1 MNTPRNEI
9 ESLLA
14 IDVGSVNT
22 RAVLF
27 DVAAERYHF
36 VAAGQAPSTIDAPY
50 KNAGEGARCALE
62 DLQRITGRSLV
73 GKDERLILPGHPDG
87 SGVDAMVLSMSAGPM
102 LNVVAVGLLEEV
114 SLESA
119 QRLAASTYANL
130 AESIWLN
137 DHRKAETQIDAIIQA
152 RPDIVLVAGGTDHG
166 ASKSIANLMEVV
178 GLACYLMPSENRP
191 VVLYA
196 GNQDLAGKIK
206 EQLEGTA
213 AVRIAPN
220 IRPGF
225 DLEDL
230 SPAQLCLAEVVTQ
243 IYSARLAGFG
253 DLASQAGGFTL
264 PTANAFG
271 RVVRFLSRIYDQNKG
286 VLGVDLGATATT
298 VAAAFGGKL
307 SLRVHRPLGVGAGI
321 EGLLDP
327 AQVAEIARWLPIA
340 LSDDD
345 LLDYMHQK
353 LAYPSSLPVTPEEH
367 AIEQTIARQALR
379 MAIQGISGSL
389 GEPVL
394 PDGAGLTAPFEPIL
408 AAGAVLTQAPTQGQS
423 MLMLLDALQPVG
435 VTTLVLDQN
444 HLTPALGLA
453 AGVSPILPVQILELG
468 AFLNLGTVISPICR
482 ADPGTPILRARLVFS
497 EGNET
502 STEVKQGSLHVLP
515 LARNQ
520 TGLLYLEPLNHT
532 DLGFGRASRGVK
544 ITGGALGAVID
555 GRGRPIRLPADASE
569 RQEQL
574 KKWLW
579 ALGG

>member
-1 MNTPRNEI
+1 MNSPRTEI

-36 VAAGQAPSTIDAPY
+36 VAAGLAPSTADAPY
-50 KNAGEGARCALE
+50 KDIGEGTRAALE
-62 DLQRITGRSLV
+62 DLQRITGRTLV
-73 GKDERLILPGHPDG
+73 GKDERVILPGHPDG
-87 SGVDAMVLSMSAGPM
+87 SGVDAMVLSMSAGPL
-102 LNVVAVGLLEEV
+102 LNVVAVGLLQDV

-119 QRLAASTYANL
+119 QRLAASSYTRL

-152 RPDIVLVAGGTDHG
+152 RPDILIVAGGTDHG
-166 ASKSIANLMEVV
+166 ANKSIANLMEVV
-178 GLACYLMPSENRP
+178 GLACYLTPVENRP
-191 VVLYA
+191 ILMYA
-196 GNQDLAGKIK
+196 GNQELAGRIK
-206 EQLEGTA
+206 EQFDVMTT
-213 AVRIAPN
+213 VRLAPN
-220 IRPGF
+220 IRPDF

-230 SPAQLCLAEVVTQ
+230 SPAQICLAEIVNQ
-243 IYSARLAGFG
+243 IRGARVAGVS
-253 DLASQAGGFTL
+253 DLAVQSGGYTL

-271 RVVRFLSRIYDQNKG
+271 RVIRFLSRIYDQNKG

-307 SLRVHRPLGVGAGI
+307 ALHVNRPLGMGAGI

-327 AQVAEIARWLPIA
+327 AQVAEISRWLSIA
-340 LSDDD
+340 LPEDD

-353 LAYPSSLPVTPEEH
+353 IAYPASLPVTPEEL
-367 AIEQTIARQALR
+367 AIEQAIARQALR
-379 MAIQGISGSL
+379 VAIRGIPRGL
-389 GEPVL
+389 VEPVH
-394 PDGAGLTAPFEPIL
+394 PDGAGLSAPFEPIL
-408 AAGAVLTQAPTQGQS
+408 ATGAVLTQAPTQGQS

-444 HLTPALGLA
+444 HLAPALGLA
-453 AGVSPILPVQILELG
+453 AGINTLLPVQILESG
-468 AFLNLGTVISPICR
+468 AFLNLGTVISPICS
-482 ADPGTPILRARLVFS
+482 ADPGTPIVRFRLVYS
-497 EGNET
+497 DGTEAT
-502 STEVKQGSLHVLP
+502 AEVKQGSLHVLP

-520 TGLLYLEPLNHT
+520 TAQLYLEPLHHT
-532 DLGFGRASRGVK
+532 DLGFGRAGRGVK

-555 GRGRPIRLPADASE
+555 GRGRPIRLAGDPSE
-569 RQEQL
+569 RQEQH